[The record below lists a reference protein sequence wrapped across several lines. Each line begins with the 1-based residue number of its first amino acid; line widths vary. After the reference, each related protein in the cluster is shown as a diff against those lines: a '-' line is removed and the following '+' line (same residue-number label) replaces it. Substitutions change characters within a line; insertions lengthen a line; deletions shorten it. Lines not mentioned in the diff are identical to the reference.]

1 MAGIENKVLR
11 TVTCAHTNRKLR
23 TFFVTITTAEGL
35 VPPNENSST
44 VVI

>member
-11 TVTCAHTNRKLR
+11 TVTCAHTNKNLR
-23 TFFVTITTAEGL
+23 TFFVTTTTAEGL